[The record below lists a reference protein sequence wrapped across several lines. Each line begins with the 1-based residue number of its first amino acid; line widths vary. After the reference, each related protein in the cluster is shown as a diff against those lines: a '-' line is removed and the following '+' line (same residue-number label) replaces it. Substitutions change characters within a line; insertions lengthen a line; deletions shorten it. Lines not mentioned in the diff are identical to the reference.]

1 MKLVYLL
8 YTGFS
13 RGNQKPKVFNS
24 SRLNSALINVEAN
37 WSGIS
42 SLGSR
47 FSKIYTDEE
56 NSFPQYPGHYGSGM
70 QQHCEPSHA
79 DRHLIW
85 SSL

>member
-42 SLGSR
+42 SL
-47 FSKIYTDEE
+47 
-56 NSFPQYPGHYGSGM
+56 
-70 QQHCEPSHA
+70 
-79 DRHLIW
+79 
-85 SSL
+85 